1 MTRPKFEYLCFDLFK
16 RCIPPLENALKDAKM
31 NKNQIDKIVLIG
43 DSTRIP
49 KIQALI
55 KEFFNGKEPLKNIIP
70 DEAVAYG
77 EAIQAAI
84 MTNVKDEK
92 IEKLILLNGI
102 PFSLGIEIPGGAM
115 EVLIQ
120 RNSLIPCKKS
130 KIFSTCSD
138 NQSDFWV
145 QIYEGDKP
153 LAKDNNLLGKLY
165 LDGIPPMPK
174 WQPQIEITFGIDANS
189 IINVSVKEKSIG
201 KNNYY

>member
-43 DSTRIP
+43 GSTRIP

-84 MTNVKDEK
+84 MINVKDEK

-120 RNSLIPCKKS
+120 RNSLIPCKNS

-145 QIYEGDKP
+145 QI
-153 LAKDNNLLGKLY
+153 
-165 LDGIPPMPK
+165 
-174 WQPQIEITFGIDANS
+174 
-189 IINVSVKEKSIG
+189 
-201 KNNYY
+201 

>member
-1 MTRPKFEYLCFDLFK
+1 MKNPKKFYLILYK
-16 RCIPPLENALKDAKM
+16 L
-31 NKNQIDKIVLIG
+31 
-43 DSTRIP
+43 
-49 KIQALI
+49 
-55 KEFFNGKEPLKNIIP
+55 

-120 RNSLIPCKKS
+120 RNSLIPCKNS

-145 QIYEGDKP
+145 QI
-153 LAKDNNLLGKLY
+153 
-165 LDGIPPMPK
+165 
-174 WQPQIEITFGIDANS
+174 
-189 IINVSVKEKSIG
+189 
-201 KNNYY
+201 

>member
-1 MTRPKFEYLCFDLFK
+1 
-16 RCIPPLENALKDAKM
+16 M

-43 DSTRIP
+43 GSTRIP

-120 RNSLIPCKKS
+120 RNSLIPCKNS

-138 NQSDFWV
+138 NQSDF
-145 QIYEGDKP
+145 
-153 LAKDNNLLGKLY
+153 
-165 LDGIPPMPK
+165 
-174 WQPQIEITFGIDANS
+174 
-189 IINVSVKEKSIG
+189 
-201 KNNYY
+201 